1 MLRNKIAKL
10 FYNPLIGIS
19 PILLFTVLILFR
31 NNGDAL
37 EISLAFCA
45 LVLVICLWLAE
56 KRIFQFIIL
65 PTLFTLL
72 IFNSLYLIVPEKL
85 LQSYPM
91 VIVELVFLVCLGFMK
106 LLEGRIHRFVDNNL
120 KISLKISVKPAIQ
133 IYFFVSKVFFVFLP
147 LHLIVLGV
155 YQLIFNAFDTD
166 LSVFLLRSLFPILI
180 LIIGIMEYMN
190 LRWMGKQIQ
199 EERFV
204 PVVDDS
210 SKVVGHIALS
220 ESLSHQ
226 NKFLHPLV
234 RVLIKYDGKLYLKE
248 RPTDYPFEPCTVCL
262 PVEDYINYGENVQ
275 DAVKRILHK
284 HFGKVKLNPRFILK
298 YVHETAD
305 RKTLNYLYMLPL
317 ENDKILKMK
326 YLKGGKLWT
335 EQQIVDNMGKKFFS
349 NAFETEFEYIQSTV
363 LLAEKYD

>member
-1 MLRNKIAKL
+1 MLRNKIAKF
-10 FYNPLIGIS
+10 FYNPFIGIS
-19 PILLFTVLILFR
+19 PLFVFSILILS
-31 NNGDAL
+31 NTVEKAVD
-37 EISLAFCA
+37 ISLAFS
-45 LVLVICLWLAE
+45 VIIFGLSLWLAE
-56 KRIFQFIIL
+56 KRIFQFFSL
-65 PTLFTLL
+65 PTMITLL
-72 IFNSLYLIVPEKL
+72 IFNSLYLFVPTGFLHQFPVAIV
-85 LQSYPM
+85 QCC
-91 VIVELVFLVCLGFMK
+91 FFVCLAIMK
-106 LLEGRIHRFVDNNL
+106 LLEQRIHRFIDNNL
-120 KISLKISVKPAIQ
+120 KISLKISLKPAMQ
-133 IYFFVSKVFFVFLP
+133 IFFFVSKLFFVFIPVHLLVTVLHRAFYSGPNAELHIFIIRSLLP
-147 LHLIVLGV
+147 L
-155 YQLIFNAFDTD
+155 
-166 LSVFLLRSLFPILI
+166 
-180 LIIGIMEYMN
+180 LIIVITITEYFN

-204 PVVDDS
+204 PVVDDNS
-210 SKVVGHIALS
+210 RVVGHIALS
-220 ESLSHQ
+220 ESLAHH

-262 PVEDYINYGENVQ
+262 PLEDYINYGENVQ
-275 DAVKRILHK
+275 DAVKRLLHK